1 MVCCDVGDQSE
12 SEPVVAPPV
21 HNGSLRPQR
30 GETVEQ
36 PGRDC
41 LGDSRAIVTDLDLHL
56 RPDVRTEK
64 VADIA

>member
-1 MVCCDVGDQSE
+1 
-12 SEPVVAPPV
+12 VAPPV

-36 PGRDC
+36 QGRDC